1 MAANGRGNMRPAG
14 RSPPFLAIGL
24 TVALVILG
32 FNYWSLSARNGEQA
46 SEIMLMES
54 ELRLVNA
61 KKVSAEKRSDAIQD
75 KVKDFEEDIRKY
87 KEANAKCQT
96 DSANFKSRVEDL
108 EKQVTDV
115 QNELKTAEEL
125 RTKCTDELAE
135 KNVEVDTV
143 KNAAKNCSESECES
157 YVRMGRSQERRDT
170 LQDVYQVAGPQPL
183 ISMLDQ
189 GRDVSSLTAEIQTLK
204 QQQAENAYKAPQGVQ
219 GVEGAGQFNQQG
231 YNAGAQ
237 QGQEGGNQNPANYNA
252 AGINPAVPDAG
263 NNQPIVRG
271 NQQPVINDNQD
282 GQQGVIAA
290 EKAQQTENLDQSG
303 KADSNARPGEEIPVL
318 PVPNDHNK
326 DEKDGQPDD
335 LGHQDDGGNRSTT
348 TASIRNHLG
357 QRSENFTSMEGQAA
371 GHVGITEQPERKV
384 NFDKQANDYNDA
396 EDQDAD
402 DDKELHNNLKFQG
415 NAQEDDD
422 VQRDD
427 DAVDKM
433 AMKTN

>member
-115 QNELKTAEEL
+115 QNEL
-125 RTKCTDELAE
+125 
-135 KNVEVDTV
+135 
-143 KNAAKNCSESECES
+143 CES

-415 NAQEDDD
+415 NAQGGDDDDYYDDNNDEQEEENYEEDDD